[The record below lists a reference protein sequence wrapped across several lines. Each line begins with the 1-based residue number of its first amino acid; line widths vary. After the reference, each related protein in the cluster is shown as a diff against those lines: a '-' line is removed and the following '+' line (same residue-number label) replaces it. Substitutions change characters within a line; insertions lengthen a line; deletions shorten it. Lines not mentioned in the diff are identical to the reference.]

1 MEYTYSYSGSD
12 CRVFANY
19 PDNAKTIE
27 LATVNTIS
35 ISVYESK
42 SPVRALGYRNVKGF
56 TNSLRTIGGSM
67 ILTVVKDHPLRK
79 LAKLNDDN
87 RPFSIDKN
95 TKGIVEVEGTEIN
108 RLSTMLEPFN
118 LKLVYVNEVQRNI
131 KGSLNRRENNYIEY
145 AVSLLENIHIVNES
159 IVSSVN
165 DMVTEIAIQFVAENF
180 EEFTMRSKIADV
192 SGSDSLPY
200 KAKPGP
206 RNLNRNGT
214 IDA

>member
-1 MEYTYSYSGSD
+1 M
-12 CRVFANY
+12 
-19 PDNAKTIE
+19 
-27 LATVNTIS
+27 
-35 ISVYESK
+35 
-42 SPVRALGYRNVKGF
+42 
-56 TNSLRTIGGSM
+56 
-67 ILTVVKDHPLRK
+67 
-79 LAKLNDDN
+79 
-87 RPFSIDKN
+87 
-95 TKGIVEVEGTEIN
+95 
-108 RLSTMLEPFN
+108 
-118 LKLVYVNEVQRNI
+118 
-131 KGSLNRRENNYIEY
+131 NRRENNYIEY